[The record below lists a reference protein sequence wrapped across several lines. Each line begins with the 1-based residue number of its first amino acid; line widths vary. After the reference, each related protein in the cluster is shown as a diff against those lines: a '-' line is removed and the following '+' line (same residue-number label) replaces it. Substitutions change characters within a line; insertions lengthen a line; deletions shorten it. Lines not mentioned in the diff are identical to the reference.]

1 MKPTSSLH
9 FCYAKDKK
17 EKKKRIE
24 KTQLNMD
31 NLILYEIIQN
41 MSSGRISFKA
51 PKPQKFM
58 FSLHLENV
66 SLNH

>member
-41 MSSGRISFKA
+41 MSFRQDFLQSSQASEMYVPIAS
-51 PKPQKFM
+51 
-58 FSLHLENV
+58 
-66 SLNH
+66 